1 MAVGTENEQAHRLAG
16 SDQMCEQLKTPGVG
30 PLEIV
35 EDQDTNTYR
44 AVYTVKLRGA
54 VYVLDAFQKKSK
66 KGARTPQADIERINK
81 RLNAAQEHYKQWSQE
96 NEHAKQQQAKKS
108 RQSKNG

>member
-1 MAVGTENEQAHRLAG
+1 
-16 SDQMCEQLKTPGVG
+16 
-30 PLEIV
+30 
-35 EDQDTNTYR
+35 
-44 AVYTVKLRGA
+44 
-54 VYVLDAFQKKSK
+54 VLDAFQKKSK
-66 KGARTPQADIERINK
+66 TGARTPQADIERINK